1 MADISM
7 DEHPEAAVKSN
18 RSILI
23 GVLLALAAGIFVY
36 ALPTPEG
43 LSPVGHRYLALLVTI
58 IILWVSEA
66 LPIGVT
72 GLLAGAS
79 LILFQIQPAAKAW
92 EPFANPAV
100 MFVLMIMMFGIIL
113 DEAGVAKRILH
124 IIIKAAGTN
133 VKKLS
138 LVLAISSAYLSAF
151 FHDATIT
158 IILLFSFLPVFA
170 AMGITPSRS
179 NNLSKFFVIL
189 IPLSASAGGFGT
201 LLGGGRNPV
210 MVAKLQAI
218 TGYEMGFLEFAMLN
232 LPLVLIPAL
241 ATWAICYLAF
251 RPEIKHLPASVT
263 AEELP
268 PMNMKQKGVVA
279 FFALAFVLWAITDI
293 TKVHYSVVAAG
304 ALTLIFGFRLVS
316 FDVVF
321 KKFPWESWLVFG
333 SGVALGLAMLDS
345 GAGKWVAGK
354 FIPMLEGQNWMV
366 VFAGSGFLGSVM
378 SSFMSNAAATALT
391 LPITIPMA
399 TSMGIPEAAIAL
411 SAPIST
417 SFIMLVIGCPPTIIA
432 YSTGY
437 FSQMDFIKVA
447 VPWSI
452 MCILLV
458 TFSAAIYWPL
468 MGFSGL
474 PLLGIK

>member
-1 MADISM
+1 MAAIPIEED
-7 DEHPEAAVKSN
+7 AVVKSN

-23 GVLLALAAGIFVY
+23 GVMVALAAGLFIY

-79 LILFQIQPAAKAW
+79 LILFEIQPAAKAW

-133 VKKLS
+133 VKKVS

-170 AMGITPSRS
+170 AMGITPSKS

-201 LLGGGRNPV
+201 MLGGGRNPV
-210 MVAKLQAI
+210 MAAKLQAI
-218 TGYEMGFLEFAMLN
+218 TGYEIGFLEFAMLN
-232 LPLVLIPAL
+232 LPLVLVPAL
-241 ATWAICYLAF
+241 ATWAICFLAF
-251 RPEIKHLPASVT
+251 RPDVKHLPASLA

-268 PMNMKQKGVVA
+268 PMNIKQKGVVG
-279 FFALAFVLWAITDI
+279 FFALAFFLWALTDI

-304 ALTLIFGFRLVS
+304 ALALIFGFRLVS
-316 FDVVF
+316 FDIVF

-333 SGVALGLAMLDS
+333 AGVAMGIAMLDS
-345 GAGKWVAGK
+345 GAGTWVAGK
-354 FIPMLEGQNWMV
+354 FLPLLEGQNWMV
-366 VFAGSGFLGSVM
+366 VFAGSGFLASIM
-378 SSFMSNAAATALT
+378 SSFMSNSAATALI

-399 TSMGIPEAAIAL
+399 ASMGIPETAIAL
-411 SAPIST
+411 SAPISS

-437 FSQMDFIKVA
+437 FSQLDFIKVA
-447 VPWSI
+447 VPWAI
-452 MCILLV
+452 VCILLV
-458 TFSAAIYWPL
+458 TLSAAIYWPL
-468 MGFSGL
+468 IGFEGL
-474 PLLGIK
+474 PLLGIR

>member
-1 MADISM
+1 MAAIPM
-7 DEHPEAAVKSN
+7 EEEPVQKSN

-124 IIIKAAGTN
+124 LIIKAAGTN

-138 LVLAISSAYLSAF
+138 LVLAISAAYLSAF

-170 AMGITPSRS
+170 AMGITPSKS
-179 NNLSKFFVIL
+179 NSLSKFFVIL

-210 MVAKLQAI
+210 MVAKLQTI
-218 TGYEMGFLEFAMLN
+218 TGYEMGFLEFAKWN
-232 LPLVLIPAL
+232 LPLVLIPAI
-241 ATWAICYLAF
+241 ATWAICYLVF
-251 RPEIKHLPASVT
+251 RPEIKHLPASIT
-263 AEELP
+263 AEVLP
-268 PMNMKQKGVVA
+268 PMNLKQKGVVF
-279 FFALAFVLWAITDI
+279 FFAIAFALWAITDI
-293 TKVHYSVVAAG
+293 TKVHYSVVAAA
-304 ALTLIFGFRLVS
+304 ALALIFGFRLVS

-333 SGVALGLAMLDS
+333 AGVAMGLAMLDS
-345 GAGKWVAGK
+345 GAGKWVAGN
-354 FIPMLEGQNWMV
+354 FIPLLDGQNWMV
-366 VFAGSGFLGSVM
+366 VFAGAGFLGSVM

-458 TFSAAIYWPL
+458 TLSAAIYWPL
-468 MGFSGL
+468 MGFEGL
-474 PLLGIK
+474 QLLGLK

>member
-1 MADISM
+1 MAAIPIEEDTV
-7 DEHPEAAVKSN
+7 VKSN

-23 GVLLALAAGIFVY
+23 GVLVALAAGLFIY

-43 LSPVGHRYLALLVTI
+43 LSPAGHRYLALLVTI

-113 DEAGVAKRILH
+113 DEAGVAKRILY

-138 LVLAISSAYLSAF
+138 LALAITSAYLSAF

-170 AMGITPSRS
+170 AMGITPSKS
-179 NNLSKFFVIL
+179 NSLSKFFVIL
-189 IPLSASAGGFGT
+189 IPLSASAGGFGS

-210 MVAKLQAI
+210 MVAKLQTM
-218 TGYEMGFLEFAMLN
+218 TGYEMGFLEFAKWN
-232 LPLVLIPAL
+232 LPLVLIPAI
-241 ATWAICYLAF
+241 ATWAICYLVF
-251 RPEIKHLPASVT
+251 RPEIKHLPASIT
-263 AEELP
+263 AEALP
-268 PMNMKQKGVVA
+268 PMNLKQKGVVA
-279 FFALAFVLWAITDI
+279 FFALAFALWAITDI

-304 ALTLIFGFRLVS
+304 ALALIFGFRLVS
-316 FDVVF
+316 FDIVF

-333 SGVALGLAMLDS
+333 AGVAMGLAMLDS
-345 GAGKWVAGK
+345 GAGKWVAGN
-354 FIPMLEGQNWMV
+354 FIPLLEGQNWMV

-378 SSFMSNAAATALT
+378 SSFMSNSAATALT

-437 FSQMDFIKVA
+437 FSQLDFIKVA
-447 VPWSI
+447 VPWAI
-452 MCILLV
+452 MCILLI
-458 TFSAAIYWPL
+458 TLSAGIYWPL
-468 MGFSGL
+468 MGFPGL
-474 PLLGIK
+474 PLLGG